1 MKYIVIGNT
10 AVLATRTL
18 EAVEQ
23 SELKAEVLGVPDGAV
38 LSIQSGDV
46 IRSYAV
52 EGEAVKIPYSALGE
66 GVWEV
71 TVLWNTKEGG
81 VTQKHEARGNPFKV
95 QNIETQKY
103 ILHAPLA
110 TATDLEYM
118 WSGIVNALEVF
129 VPLIDTLQ
137 NGNDVV

>member
-1 MKYIVIGNT
+1 MKYIVIGNA
-10 AVLATRTL
+10 AVLATRDL

-23 SELKAEVLGVPDGAV
+23 SEIKAEVLGVPDGAV
-38 LSIQSGDV
+38 LSIQCGDTV
-46 IRSYAV
+46 HSYTV
-52 EGEAVKIPYSALGE
+52 EGEAAKIPYSDLGE
-66 GVWEV
+66 GVCAV
-71 TVLWNTKEGG
+71 TVLWSTSEDG
-81 VTQKHEARGNPFKV
+81 VTYKHEARGNPFKV
-95 QNIETQKY
+95 QNIGGTTY
-103 ILHAPLA
+103 VLPAPLA